1 MNTELSV
8 GELSEADVSA
18 HVEGVVQYV
27 FSDDMLKRIRSEQ
40 ANDPECAWLLEAC
53 MQGWPA
59 KHYTPQLLKP
69 FWAHRGNI
77 AALKHGSKTEV
88 PRARSFVLLK
98 DRDPAASKL
107 KEKPYAET
115 GVISS
120 FSHTEEK
127 QAP

>member
-1 MNTELSV
+1 MNTALSV
-8 GELSEADVSA
+8 GESSEADVSA
-18 HVEGVVQYV
+18 HVEGVVQYA
-27 FSDDMLKRIRSEQ
+27 FSDDMLERIRSEQ
-40 ANDPECAWLLEAC
+40 ANDPECASLLEAC

-69 FWAHRGNI
+69 FWAYRGNI
-77 AALKHGSKTEV
+77 TALKYGSKTEA

-98 DRDPAASKL
+98 HRDPTGSKL
-107 KEKPYAET
+107 KEKPYEET
-115 GVISS
+115 GVIFS